1 MASGENPRRQN
12 PIIKCQRHTDI
23 LRPTEKESEEEKEAK
38 LMVSHTDSKLQYF
51 SARRSRRGCDR
62 SVLRLVVRIRLLQFT
77 LAYYT
82 RVMQSRKGRFAVQQQ

>member
-1 MASGENPRRQN
+1 MASGENPRRRN
-12 PIIKCQRHTDI
+12 PIMKCQRHTDI

-62 SVLRLVVRIRLLQFT
+62 SVPRLVVRIRLLQFT